1 MNITKQQKDSA
12 GKFVKAQDMSALV
25 NELVCED
32 GFYHPNLGGITRGG
46 MANHFPMTIIALHGL
61 GGTDEDITRFTNS
74 WPRHRARIHE
84 DLSLA
89 DSQTLNSDN
98 WTEYLGQDQYLTE
111 FKRVFLNELNRN
123 DTSMEFVGHAL
134 NEMKNGLPMGLFHP
148 VIRLSFALMHGDK
161 GLVADALAYM
171 GIRYFDLYGPVQT
184 SGMQTK
190 TEQAISEQKS
200 PAKIHTAITASQVWQ
215 QLQANAKSIKIKGD
229 IYGGSLHIGELLC
242 GEADIQQRALLA
254 EFEITPEN
262 LTTRM
267 QQICESA
274 TGLYLQEPALTTLHG
289 VTAAQALVDIT
300 QRAQNKNLNTEVYIA
315 LWQRYWIWL
324 SGLYL
329 EKGSVVSLPSL
340 NDQQQIDLQK
350 INWHTLS
357 DAARKTT
364 EVHLIKMVFTC
375 KWLYEQLNTSDMPN
389 GESNGESNEL
399 YKAAAMNALSQHRLL
414 PSPLQAIRF

>member
-12 GKFVKAQDMSALV
+12 GKFVIAQDMSALV

-61 GGTDEDITRFTNS
+61 GGTDQDITRFTND

-98 WTEYLGQDQYLTE
+98 WTEYLGQSQYLTE
-111 FKRVFLNELNRN
+111 FKRVFLNELDHR
-123 DTSMEFVGHAL
+123 DTSMEFVGDAL

-171 GIRYFDLYGPVQT
+171 AIRYFDLYGQVQT
-184 SGMQTK
+184 NTV
-190 TEQAISEQKS
+190 QKS
-200 PAKIHTAITASQVWQ
+200 EAKTAAQVWQ

-300 QRAQNKNLNTEVYIA
+300 QRAQEENNNIEIYIA

-350 INWHTLS
+350 INWQTLS
-357 DAARKTT
+357 DAARKST

-375 KWLYEQLNTSDMPN
+375 KWLYEQLNRSDMPKGEFN
-389 GESNGESNEL
+389 GESNVGANEL

>member
-1 MNITKQQKDSA
+1 MNITKQLKGST
-12 GKFVKAQDMSALV
+12 GKFVKAPDISALV
-25 NELVCED
+25 NKLVCDD

-89 DSQTLNSDN
+89 DSQTLNSEN

-161 GLVADALAYM
+161 SLVADALAYM
-171 GIRYFDLYGPVQT
+171 AIRYFDLYGPIQT
-184 SGMQTK
+184 SGMHSK
-190 TEQAISEQKS
+190 TEQTNSAQT
-200 PAKIHTAITASQVWQ
+200 HTAITAAQVWQ
-215 QLQANAKSIKIKGD
+215 QLQANAKSIKIKGN

-254 EFEITPEN
+254 GFEITPEN

-267 QQICESA
+267 QQVCESA
-274 TGLYLQEPALTTLHG
+274 TVLYLQEPALTTLHG

-300 QRAQNKNLNTEVYIA
+300 QRAQNENLNMEVYIA

-329 EKGSVVSLPSL
+329 EKGSVINLPSL
-340 NDQQQIDLQK
+340 NDQQQTALQK
-350 INWHTLS
+350 INWQTLT
-357 DAARKTT
+357 DAARKST

-375 KWLYEQLNTSDMPN
+375 KWLYQQLNRSDVSN
-389 GESNGESNEL
+389 GESNGEPNEL

-414 PSPLQAIRF
+414 PSQLQAIRF

>member
-1 MNITKQQKDSA
+1 MNITKQQEDST
-12 GKFVKAQDMSALV
+12 GKFVKAPSMSALV
-25 NELVCED
+25 NKLVCED

-89 DSQTLNSDN
+89 DSQILNSEN
-98 WTEYLGQDQYLTE
+98 WTEYLGQSQYLTE
-111 FKRVFLNELNRN
+111 FKRMFLNELNHSN
-123 DTSMEFVGHAL
+123 TSMEFVGQAL
-134 NEMKNGLPMGLFHP
+134 NQMKNGLPMGLFHP

-161 GLVADALAYM
+161 SLVADALAYM
-171 GIRYFDLYGPVQT
+171 AIRYFDLYGPIQT
-184 SGMQTK
+184 GGMQSR
-190 TEQAISEQKS
+190 TEQTNSAQT
-200 PAKIHTAITASQVWQ
+200 HTAITASQVWQ
-215 QLQANAKSIKIKGD
+215 QLQANAKSIKIKGN

-242 GEADIQQRALLA
+242 GEVDIQQRALLA
-254 EFEITPEN
+254 GFEIISEN
-262 LTTRM
+262 LTKRM

-274 TGLYLQEPALTTLHG
+274 TVLYLQEPALTTLHG

-300 QRAQNKNLNTEVYIA
+300 QRAQNENLNMEVYIA

-329 EKGSVVSLPSL
+329 EKGSVINLPSL
-340 NDQQQIDLQK
+340 NDQQQTALQK
-350 INWHTLS
+350 INWQTLS

-375 KWLYEQLNTSDMPN
+375 KWLYQQLNRSDVSN
-389 GESNGESNEL
+389 GESNGEPNEL
-399 YKAAAMNALSQHRLL
+399 YKAAAMYALSQHRLL